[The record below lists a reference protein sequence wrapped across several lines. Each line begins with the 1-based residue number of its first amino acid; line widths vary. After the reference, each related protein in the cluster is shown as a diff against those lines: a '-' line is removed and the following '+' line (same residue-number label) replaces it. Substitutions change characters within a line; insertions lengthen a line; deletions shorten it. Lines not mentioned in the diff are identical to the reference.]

1 LEHFIV
7 VIVIKKKQEQQSRP
21 FSTKRRRRLFTMSKS
36 NTTTS
41 STTPSSKSDKVEE
54 SQSALDVYLH
64 PLVIINISDHYT
76 RAKVQ
81 RTPDDKKIPR
91 VIGALYG
98 TQEGRRVEIRTS
110 FEFIY
115 TQEDNGTITLDK
127 EYIQQKIEQYA
138 QVFKNYEV
146 LGWYSTGDTILPED
160 AYIHQ
165 QVMAFN
171 DSPLFLLCG
180 VNLKNAKDIPL
191 YIYESK
197 VTISKDNESLISWA
211 EISYKIE
218 TEESER
224 ISVDF
229 VNRMEK
235 ASSEV
240 SALVPHFT
248 TLCNAVEMLNNRIQ
262 ILLQYLKSVKDGKI
276 PVNHKVMR
284 QITSL
289 IHRLPAV
296 DSPKFTNEYI
306 NELNETLMITYMA
319 VITKGTNQ
327 LNDVVDKFNTTYE
340 KRGRRGMG
348 L

>member
-1 LEHFIV
+1 MP
-7 VIVIKKKQEQQSRP
+7 S
-21 FSTKRRRRLFTMSKS
+21 
-36 NTTTS
+36 TS
-41 STTPSSKSDKVEE
+41 STTEVEE

-81 RTPDDKKIPR
+81 RTPKDKTVPR

-115 TQEDNGTITLDK
+115 EPAENNNVTIDS
-127 EYIQQKIEQYA
+127 EYVQRKIEQYA
-138 QVFKNYEV
+138 QVFPNYEV
-146 LGWYSTGDTILPED
+146 LGWYSTGDSILAED
-160 AYIHQ
+160 TNIHQ

-180 VNLKNAKDIPL
+180 VNFKNAKDIPL

-197 VTISKDNESLISWA
+197 VVSKDNEQTLTWA
-211 EISYKIE
+211 EITYKIE

-235 ASSEV
+235 SSTDV
-240 SALVPHFT
+240 SALVPHFA
-248 TLCNAVEMLNNRIQ
+248 TLSNAVEMLNNRIQ
-262 ILLQYLKSVKDGKI
+262 ILIQYLEHVKAGKI
-276 PVNHKVMR
+276 PVNHKLMR
-284 QITSL
+284 QINSL

-306 NELNETLMITYMA
+306 NELNETLMIAYMA
-319 VITKGTNQ
+319 VMTKGTNQ

-340 KRGRRGMG
+340 KRGRRGIG
-348 L
+348 F

>member
-1 LEHFIV
+1 MS
-7 VIVIKKKQEQQSRP
+7 QQQQQ
-21 FSTKRRRRLFTMSKS
+21 
-36 NTTTS
+36 
-41 STTPSSKSDKVEE
+41 VEE

-81 RTPDDKKIPR
+81 LTPKDKTIPR

-98 TQEGRRVEIRTS
+98 TQEGRRIEIRTS
-110 FEFIY
+110 FEFVYEVDASTGNIVI
-115 TQEDNGTITLDK
+115 DV
-127 EYIQQKIEQYA
+127 EYVQRKTEQYA
-138 QVFKNYEV
+138 QVFKNYEI
-146 LGWYSTGDTILPED
+146 LGWYSTGDSIRSVQDSLL
-160 AYIHQ
+160 HQ

-180 VNLKNAKDIPL
+180 TNYKNAKDIPL

-197 VTISKDNESLISWA
+197 LATSHAEASTTSGGATSSAAPLFTWA
-211 EISYKIE
+211 ELTYKIE

-235 ASSEV
+235 ASSDV
-240 SALVPHFT
+240 SALVPHFA
-248 TLCNAVEMLNNRIQ
+248 TLSNAVDMLNDRIQ
-262 ILLQYLKSVKDGKI
+262 ILIQYLENVKCGKA
-276 PVNHKVMR
+276 PVNHKLMR
-284 QITSL
+284 QINSL

-296 DSPKFTNEYI
+296 DSPKFINEYI

-319 VITKGTNQ
+319 TMTKGANQ

-340 KRGRRGMG
+340 KRGRRGIG
-348 L
+348 F